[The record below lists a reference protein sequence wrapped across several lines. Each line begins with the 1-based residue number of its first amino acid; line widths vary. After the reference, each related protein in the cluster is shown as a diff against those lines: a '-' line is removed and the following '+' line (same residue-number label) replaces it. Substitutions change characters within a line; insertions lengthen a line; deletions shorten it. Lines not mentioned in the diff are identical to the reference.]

1 MGGEMALQNALAK
14 LEEYNA
20 AMALPQAGLLGI
32 GAFLAEPPQTKIAG
46 EEIRAYLETCQL
58 AEEIISDG
66 PEVARRNI
74 RLYCALRQIFPTSEK
89 KEEFQQML
97 RETREVFNLLLQKL
111 SGESVSNVPTPSRLN
126 ELANQ
131 LRSLSNKIKEAIPRD
146 AYLASLTGKTYPGFG
161 AKRS

>member
-1 MGGEMALQNALAK
+1 MALQNALAK

-58 AEEIISDG
+58 AEEVISNG

-74 RLYCALRQIFPTSEK
+74 RLYCALRQIFPTDEK
-89 KEEFQQML
+89 KEEFREML
-97 RETREVFNLLLQKL
+97 RETREVFNLLLKKVSGEAVSNLPTSSRLHELTNQLESL
-111 SGESVSNVPTPSRLN
+111 SG
-126 ELANQ
+126 
-131 LRSLSNKIKEAIPRD
+131 KIKEAIPRD

-161 AKRS
+161 ARRS